1 MLEFLHRCV
10 HFLRAREDFQAN
22 TKGQQNQAQSKRI
35 LYKGTLDKHGFLG
48 NFGLQQPD
56 SAFEW
61 DKENGGPSNDRDL
74 MPPPRTRLLNP
85 SLHRHSAFSPKAGDI
100 DAQSMA
106 SSSSHF
112 SKYSGLPDAEQ
123 MRRAQRFADQVQVDP
138 ASGFWFKSEE
148 GLLHHLGRRGLEP
161 LLPAAWMVDFKTFP
175 YELFNHDPEE
185 FPLVTHMY
193 EKQFRAI
200 RALRDLI
207 EVGHNVR
214 DQVQARSKQIKIQH
228 TVAKALSDYINWAL
242 ADAGLYATSDTT
254 PTHYILRRAPKQ
266 PVIEAVT
273 KLATRMHG
281 LLTTHRQFFP
291 PDTAGLPSHSSELEP
306 QVQDD
311 SNGQMPPVIVGFL
324 IYGPTASIFTLNAR
338 NADAAAAEKNPNRG
352 VHLLGRFNFM
362 DDAMDVWN
370 ALALAITAC
379 HLRMAL
385 LAAAKM
391 DTDDEDKGKGARL
404 IHGRVAGY
412 ISKGEFDES
421 RKRKTVFLDDSGSDG
436 PDGANTG
443 MVKKRRTM
451 VVDVD
456 DPDL

>member
-1 MLEFLHRCV
+1 MLEFIHRCV
-10 HFLRAREDFQAN
+10 QFLRAPKDAHGSTQ
-22 TKGQQNQAQSKRI
+22 GQQDQAQSKRA
-35 LYKGTLDKHGFLG
+35 LHKGALDKHGFLG
-48 NFGLQQPD
+48 GFDRQQPG
-56 SAFEW
+56 SAFDW
-61 DKENGGPSNDRDL
+61 DKENGGYSNDRDL
-74 MPPPRTRLLNP
+74 MPPPQTRLLNP
-85 SLHRHSAFSPKAGDI
+85 SLRRYPTSSTKADEV

-106 SSSSHF
+106 TTNSHF
-112 SKYSGLPDAEQ
+112 SKYSGLPDAAQ

-175 YELFNHDPEE
+175 YDLFVTDPEE
-185 FPLVTHMY
+185 FPLVTNMY

-214 DQVQARSKQIKIQH
+214 DQVQSRSKQAKIQQ
-228 TVAKALSDYINWAL
+228 TIAKALSDYIQWAL
-242 ADAGLYATSDTT
+242 ADAGLYTTSDTN
-254 PTHYILRRAPKQ
+254 PTHYVLRRAPKQ

-281 LLTTHRQFFP
+281 LLTIHRQFFP
-291 PDTAGLPSHSSELEP
+291 PDTAGLPANGLRSEP

-311 SNGQMPPVIVGFL
+311 SNGQMPPVIIGFL
-324 IYGPTASIFTLNAR
+324 IYGPTVSIFTLNAR
-338 NADAAAAEKNPNRG
+338 NADAAAAQSNPNRG

-385 LAAAKM
+385 LAATNM
-391 DTDDEDKGKGARL
+391 DTDDQDQGARV

-412 ISKGEFDES
+412 ISKDEFDEG
-421 RKRKTVFLDDSGSDG
+421 RKRKTIFLDDSASDG
-436 PDGANTG
+436 TNRAEGGLA
-443 MVKKRRTM
+443 KKRRTM
-451 VVDVD
+451 IVDTD